1 VVERLTSVAT
11 VLAPTTVLTALL
23 LYYGY
28 IATSARLAYFG
39 IGLSALDLSTQE
51 LVLRSTEVVY
61 LPCIVLLGVGLVVQ
75 LARTGLRV
83 AVPRPGWRRRLQVI
97 GAVTLVLAVGLLI
110 RGVVGIAD
118 PRVAE
123 TESIGFTPGAIGLG
137 VALLTTGGYV
147 LLNVTGPPSSGP
159 QRRVGVPVVLLT
171 WGIVAASLFWIMNS
185 FAFAYGQSRAEYDA
199 QTIDR
204 LPRVIVDTKE
214 NLYLYSWCVQMEAL
228 PEAPE
233 QDFRFR
239 YGELRLLVEGG
250 DRLFLLSTSY
260 DAATGRVRP
269 TPQCPVVVLP
279 QDDSVR
285 LQLRPGAV
293 PAPAPRPDSAG

>member
-1 VVERLTSVAT
+1 
-11 VLAPTTVLTALL
+11 
-23 LYYGY
+23 
-28 IATSARLAYFG
+28 
-39 IGLSALDLSTQE
+39 
-51 LVLRSTEVVY
+51 
-61 LPCIVLLGVGLVVQ
+61 VLLGVGLVVQ
-75 LARTGLRV
+75 LARTGLRL
-83 AVPRPGWRRRLQVI
+83 AISRPGWRRRLQVI
-97 GAVTLVLAVGLLI
+97 GALTLVLAVGLLI

-147 LLNVTGPPSSGP
+147 LLNVAGPPSPGP

-199 QTIDR
+199 QTIDQR
-204 LPRVIVDTKE
+204 PRVIVDTKE
-214 NLYLYSWCVQMEAL
+214 NPYLYSPCVQTKPLA
-228 PEAPE
+228 EAPE

-239 YGELRLLVEGG
+239 LFGLRLLVKGG
-250 DRLFLLSTSY
+250 DRLFLIATSY
-260 DAATGRVRP
+260 DAVAGGVRP
-269 TPQCPVVVLP
+269 TPRCPVVVMT

-285 LQLRPGAV
+285 LQLLPGAV
-293 PAPAPRPDSAG
+293 PAPAPHPDNAG